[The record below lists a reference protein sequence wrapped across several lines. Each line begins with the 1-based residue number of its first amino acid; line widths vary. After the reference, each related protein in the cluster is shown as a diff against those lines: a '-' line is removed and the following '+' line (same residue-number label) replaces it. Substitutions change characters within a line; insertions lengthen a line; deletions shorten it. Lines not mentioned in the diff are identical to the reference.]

1 LAQPQ
6 QRPTALP
13 KRQAAPVSVSDGTI
27 SLLVWLFTKKGVA
40 AMTGYVDYLIGILS
54 GIIVFGGYFGM
65 LHLARRVRDGGI
77 KRNVYGKRGK
87 DIYR

>member
-1 LAQPQ
+1 
-6 QRPTALP
+6 
-13 KRQAAPVSVSDGTI
+13 
-27 SLLVWLFTKKGVA
+27 
-40 AMTGYVDYLIGILS
+40 MTGYVDYLIGILS